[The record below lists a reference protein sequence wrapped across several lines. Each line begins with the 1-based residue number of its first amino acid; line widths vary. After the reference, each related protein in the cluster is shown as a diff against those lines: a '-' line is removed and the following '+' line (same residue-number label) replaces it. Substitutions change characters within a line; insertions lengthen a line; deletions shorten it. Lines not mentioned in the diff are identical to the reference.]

1 MLQYSVNKS
10 LETDTVCWPF
20 GAPVRQCDEGC
31 VGIGVAEERQSCV
44 DPHSGINVPIRSI
57 KIDDC

>member
-10 LETDTVCWPF
+10 LETYTVGRPF
-20 GAPVRQCDEGC
+20 GAPVCQRDEGC
-31 VGIGVAEERQSCV
+31 VGIGFAEERESCV
-44 DPHSGINVPIRSI
+44 DRHSGINVPIRSI